1 MDERTVDVVVIGAG
15 AIGENVAGRAVR
27 GGLSVV
33 LVEAELVGGECSY
46 WACMPSKALLR
57 PGEALATVRAV
68 PGVAPAVT
76 GSLDPGEV
84 LAWRDRIAS
93 NWDDAGQVEWVR
105 SAGIELVRGQ
115 ARLLG
120 ERLVQVEPADGAPGP
135 QQSVR
140 LQARHAVVVATG

>member
-15 AIGENVAGRAVR
+15 AIGENAAGRAVR

-46 WACMPSKALLR
+46 WACTPSKALLR

-68 PGVAPAVT
+68 PGAATAVT
-76 GSLDPGEV
+76 GSLDPAEV

-105 SAGIELVRGQ
+105 GAGMELVRGH
-115 ARLLG
+115 ARLTG
-120 ERLVQVEPADGAPGP
+120 ERLVDVEPSDHPIDSRARPGAVLD
-135 QQSVR
+135 QSGGYVKP
-140 LQARHAVVVATG
+140 